1 MKLALRLSSRRC
13 PYSSKNTNAFFQTN
27 SLNKTTNTITAS
39 NQNAH
44 ENMEHL
50 GNELTVQ
57 NNASQ
62 CESQQSSS
70 LQMSCEQKN
79 VSETKQTLEDMHYV
93 SYNGELLWR
102 VEDFARKFAE
112 AESRKH
118 PSIVSPVFYSSPNG
132 YKMRASL
139 FLNGDG
145 DVEGTHMSI
154 YLVLYKGDYDA
165 IVWWPFTIPVVF
177 CLFDQTGQGLHI
189 IDRFYPD
196 ATSSSS
202 QKPTSEKNIASGV
215 QKFCQLVVIKT
226 KENCYVRDDTMFIK
240 IMLDFGKTPRQIL
253 PYTLSLNP
261 GLPEH
266 IQEAMRCMEIEKYE
280 QARKALM
287 AKVVQEDQE
296 ILRCSLIPVNRSAV
310 QVTAQQQ
317 LTSTTNSEDGI
328 SCEDI
333 ANE

>member
-1 MKLALRLSSRRC
+1 MKLVLRLSPRRC

-27 SLNKTTNTITAS
+27 SLIKTINTITAS
-39 NQNAH
+39 NQNAN
-44 ENMEHL
+44 ESMEHL
-50 GNELTVQ
+50 GNELIVQ

-62 CESQQSSS
+62 CQSQQPSS
-70 LQMSCEQKN
+70 LQDQ
-79 VSETKQTLEDMHYV
+79 ETKQILDDVHYV